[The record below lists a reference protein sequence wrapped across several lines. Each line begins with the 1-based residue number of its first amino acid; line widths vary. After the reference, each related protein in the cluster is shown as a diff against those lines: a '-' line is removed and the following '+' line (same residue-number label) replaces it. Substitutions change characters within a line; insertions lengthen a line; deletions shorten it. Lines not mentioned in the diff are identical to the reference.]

1 MDRSAHTARRQQDDS
16 VRCVCRIVRGLS
28 DGIGPGFRTL
38 CDVAVLVA
46 DRFTKLA
53 YFVFDMSERHA
64 RVVHLVSYIAA
75 GIR

>member
-1 MDRSAHTARRQQDDS
+1 MDRSAHTASRQQDDS

-53 YFVFDMSERHA
+53 YFVFDMSERRA
-64 RVVHLVSYIAA
+64 RVVHPVSYIAA

>member
-53 YFVFDMSERHA
+53 HSVCDLIAPHA
-64 RVVHLVSYIAA
+64 RIVHPVSYIAA